1 MNKKK
6 TYKDFG
12 LILEELKDDSE
23 VSYEKMGITIGMNP
37 STLQRMAKIRAV
49 KLPEYEVME
58 KVAKFFH
65 LDPTY
70 FYEYRLRKVLDYI
83 NNNRKFLD
91 IVERAMKKYKVE
103 EVHERAEIEEP
114 EEELEV
120 GKKNTRSESTG

>member
-12 LILEELKDDSE
+12 IILEELKDDSE
-23 VSYEKMGITIGMNP
+23 VSYEKMGITIGINP

-49 KLPEYEVME
+49 KLPEYKIME

-65 LDPTY
+65 VSPTF
-70 FYEYRLRKVLDYI
+70 FYEYRLRKVIDYI

-91 IVERAMKKYKVE
+91 TVERAMKKYKLGE
-103 EVHERAEIEEP
+103 IAEKELAEEP
-114 EEELEV
+114 EEELENEAL
-120 GKKNTRSESTG
+120 GIKKRDK

>member
-23 VSYEKMGITIGMNP
+23 ISYEKMGITIGMNP

-49 KLPEYEVME
+49 KLPDYEVME

-65 LDPTY
+65 ISPAF
-70 FYEYRLRKVLDYI
+70 FYEYRLRKVLDFI
-83 NNNRKFLD
+83 NDNRKFLNL
-91 IVERAMKKYKVE
+91 VERAMKKYIPAGVVE
-103 EVHERAEIEEP
+103 DDE
-114 EEELEV
+114 EEELVSEAT
-120 GKKNTRSESTG
+120 GIKKRDK